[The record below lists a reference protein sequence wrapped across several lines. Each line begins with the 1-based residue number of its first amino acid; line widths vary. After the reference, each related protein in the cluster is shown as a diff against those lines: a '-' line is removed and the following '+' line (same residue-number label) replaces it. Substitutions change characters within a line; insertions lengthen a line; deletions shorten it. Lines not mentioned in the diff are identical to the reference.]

1 VIIPRHPELDPGYMN
16 TRVFGRAAADS
27 PRHPGL
33 DPGSMNTRLREPAN
47 FVFMGPDFRQDDIA

>member
-1 VIIPRHPELDPGYMN
+1 MN